1 MLCLDTGGWANLYKS
16 STGLCSA
23 LLYDVSSPGTEPA
36 AAAAGGGEVGESEQ
50 PRARPPPSPAGTAGP
65 PSLPPGRHTEY
76 QAVLISLLHILFLN
90 TFYEMK

>member
-36 AAAAGGGEVGESEQ
+36 AAAAGGGGEAGEPEQ
-50 PRARPPPSPAGTAGP
+50 PRARPPPPPAGTAGP
-65 PSLPPGRHTEY
+65 PSLPPG
-76 QAVLISLLHILFLN
+76 
-90 TFYEMK
+90 